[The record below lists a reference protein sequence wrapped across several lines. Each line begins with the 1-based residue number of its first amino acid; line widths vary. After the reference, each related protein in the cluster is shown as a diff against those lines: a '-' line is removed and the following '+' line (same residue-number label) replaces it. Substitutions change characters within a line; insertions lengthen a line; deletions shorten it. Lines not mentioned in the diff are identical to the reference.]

1 MEDQRS
7 HTCHIMTILLST
19 LLVVSLVSWKILTL
33 ASEDSKS
40 TSSSALE
47 NWKFKSSE
55 ESLRGTK
62 NVLLIMLD
70 DAGWGDFSYHTSDPW
85 YKLYTPSMDTIME
98 EGLYFSNYYTQ
109 TVCTPA
115 RASLMTGRW
124 TWVLGIQKE
133 ILFKTCMD
141 AHLSKSYP
149 TYAELTHK
157 KNYTNYIYGKW
168 HLGMDSWTSTPLGRG
183 FDEFTGSLNS
193 GGITGGGGAVGEKG
207 GWYSIIESKDWKCVK
222 ELADQKIRTRTYTE
236 CLMRSYDYYYAD
248 WSPTTHMC
256 YSWLKINTPVVCPDF
271 SKGSELDISG
281 SVLYPYGQY
290 VHLSLYDH
298 SIDFWH
304 NVKPGNPLIK
314 VRTDMHLFD
323 LASTQIIELSK
334 TPEKRW
340 TMMLSLKTP
349 HQDSAY
355 LENGTHSAV
364 IPECNRYF
372 EVDSI
377 FYNYDRGAIC
387 QKMYE
392 VDKRIGELMHEL
404 KVRGTWDDTLIILTN
419 DNGGTSGQNPS
430 LTGGAKEYNYAI
442 NWPFRGVK
450 TSYYEGAV
458 KTILA
463 ISGGALPPSLRATR
477 NTDLHHVSDIAPT
490 IAAAAGFTNNDFET
504 ISNGT
509 NFDGYPLLSTVDA
522 DYGRHSHIYL
532 SMPSLTKDWTSNASV
547 LILED
552 GMKYFGPE
560 VHYESFGYWG
570 TLPLWSTLPSEWDDC
585 TDGCVW
591 NLTSDPFEK
600 VNIGAHTNKS
610 HFIGLIN
617 TAFHAERWNDGITA
631 GMADCSQ
638 CSCCQSCAKDNT
650 TTEYLGFKYYYPWLD
665 NYTSIL

>member
-1 MEDQRS
+1 MEDQKKQS
-7 HTCHIMTILLST
+7 NIIIAILLST
-19 LLVVSLVSWKILTL
+19 LLVVSVATWGVLTA
-33 ASEDSKS
+33 ASDDSDTSS
-40 TSSSALE
+40 TSMLDILNLE
-47 NWKFKSSE
+47 EKE
-55 ESLRGTK
+55 EVVTGTK

-70 DAGWGDFSYHTSDPW
+70 DAGWGDFSYHADDPW
-85 YKLYTPSMDTIME
+85 YALWTPNMDTIMK

-124 TWVLGIQKE
+124 TWVLGIQRE

-141 AHLSKSYP
+141 AHLSKSFP
-149 TYAELTHK
+149 TFAELTHE
-157 KNYTNYIYGKW
+157 KNYTNYFYGKW

-207 GWYSIIESKDWKCVK
+207 GWYSIYESMDWKCIK
-222 ELADQKIRTRTYTE
+222 ELADQKVKTKTYTE

-248 WSPTTHMC
+248 WSASTELC
-256 YSWLKINTPVVCPDF
+256 YSWRQENIPLVCLNF
-271 SKGSELDISG
+271 SDGSELDISG
-281 SVLYPYGQY
+281 DELYPYGQY
-290 VHLSLYDH
+290 VHLPLRRH
-298 SIDFWH
+298 SIDFWN
-304 NVKPGNPLIK
+304 NVNPGSPLIK
-314 VRTDMHLFD
+314 VRTDMHLFN
-323 LASTQIIELSK
+323 LATIQIAELST

-355 LENGTHSAV
+355 LENGTHTAV
-364 IPECNRYF
+364 VPECSRYF
-372 EVDSI
+372 DHGSDY
-377 FYNYDRGAIC
+377 YNYDRGAIC

-392 VDKRIGELMHEL
+392 VDLRIGELMLLL
-404 KVRGTWDDTLIILTN
+404 KGRGIWDDTLVILTN

-442 NWPFRGVK
+442 NWPLRGVK

-463 ISGGALPPSLRATR
+463 FSGGALPSTLRATE
-477 NTDLHHVSDIAPT
+477 NSDLHHVSDIAPT
-490 IAAAAGFTNNDFET
+490 IAAVAGFSDDDFET
-504 ISNGT
+504 ISNGS
-509 NFDGYPLLSTVDA
+509 NFDGYPLLSTVNA
-522 DYGRHSHIYL
+522 SYGRHSHLYL
-532 SMPSLTKDWTSNASV
+532 SLPSYTEDYTSNASV
-547 LILED
+547 LVLEN

-570 TLPLWSTLPSEWDDC
+570 TLPLWDTLPSANEDC
-585 TDGCVW
+585 SGGCVW

-600 VNIGAHTNKS
+600 VNIGADANTS
-610 HFIGLIN
+610 HFIRLIK
-617 TAFHAERWNDGITA
+617 TAYNSEYWNDGITA

-638 CSCCQSCAKDNT
+638 CSCCQSCTNDNT
-650 TTEYLGFKYYYPWLD
+650 TSEFIGFKYYFPWLD
-665 NYTSIL
+665 NYTAIL